1 MQRNEDKKNE
11 TNSHPEVYIPAT
23 FQALNEKVQ
32 LIEEPL
38 DDAMEE
44 DGQKVDTDS
53 ENSDFSMEE

>member
-1 MQRNEDKKNE
+1 MHI
-11 TNSHPEVYIPAT
+11 TAT

-38 DDAMEE
+38 DDSMEE

>member
-1 MQRNEDKKNE
+1 MHI
-11 TNSHPEVYIPAT
+11 TAT

-38 DDAMEE
+38 DYSMEE